1 MYSIAGF
8 HSKTERGVNTI
19 DEMADAYCREHARQ
33 EGYDAEDV
41 RNAYISGAKHKREE
55 LIRWNDPKYV
65 SPKPHKDILVKCS
78 DGQIEVDFYSPKLD
92 GFFIEHS
99 TGAEVIG
106 WREIH

>member
-1 MYSIAGF
+1 MKQIEERAIEWVDSQGAGSV
-8 HSKTERGVNTI
+8 HPYNRQAMV
-19 DEMADAYCREHARQ
+19 DAYIA
-33 EGYDAEDV
+33 
-41 RNAYISGAKHKREE
+41 AYEE
-55 LIRWNDPKYV
+55 LTRWNDPKYV

>member
-1 MYSIAGF
+1 M
-8 HSKTERGVNTI
+8 ETI
-19 DEMADAYCREHARQ
+19 EEMADAYCREHAQQ

-41 RNAYISGAKHKREE
+41 RTAYISGAEHVREE
-55 LIRWNDPKYV
+55 LTQWNDPKYV
-65 SPKPHKDILVKCS
+65 SPKPHKDVLVKCS
-78 DGQIEVDFYSPKLD
+78 DGQIEVDFYSSKLD